1 MNPVLEMFQSFRT
14 ILCICPKCNQ
24 MSRLSDLHL
33 RLKAPAKKTWL
44 DEYETKLLG
53 VQTKEEKFDE
63 KEKKL
68 RDLAAERGRKAVPKI
83 IEKAMNSELV
93 KLKINPY
100 DIKAILHP
108 IDFIVFSGMNDKD
121 TVSDIML
128 LSKKCNNSDL
138 TMCRDSIKGVI
149 SKGNY
154 DWKVARV
161 DTNGRIQFTEK

>member
-33 RLKAPAKKTWL
+33 RLKTPAKKTWM
-44 DEYETKLLG
+44 DEYESKTMLL
-53 VQTKEEKFDE
+53 QQKEEIFDE

-68 RDLAAERGRKAVPKI
+68 RNLAAERGRKAVPKI
-83 IEKAMNSELV
+83 IEKSMSPELV

-100 DIKAILHP
+100 DIKTILHP
-108 IDFIVFSGMNDKD
+108 VDFIVFSGMNDKD
-121 TVSDIML
+121 AVSDIML
-128 LSKKCNNSDL
+128 LSKNCNNLDL
-138 TMCRDSIKGVI
+138 TKCRNSIKDVVDN
-149 SKGNY
+149 GNY

-161 DTNGRIQFTEK
+161 DTNGKIEFT